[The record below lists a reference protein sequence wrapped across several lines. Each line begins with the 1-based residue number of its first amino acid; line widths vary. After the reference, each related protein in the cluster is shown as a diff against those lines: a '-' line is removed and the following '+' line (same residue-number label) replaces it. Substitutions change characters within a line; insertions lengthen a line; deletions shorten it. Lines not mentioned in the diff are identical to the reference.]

1 MKIDYDDVKD
11 RGNQAKHGHS
21 LSEAESF
28 DWDMA
33 LERHDGREDY
43 GEDRYTAIGFIG
55 NRVFVVVFVDRED
68 EAVFVRRIISLRRAT
83 NREIDEY
90 EKNFSRP

>member
-1 MKIDYDDVKD
+1 MKIDYDELKSESN
-11 RGNQAKHGHS
+11 RGKHGHS
-21 LSEAESF
+21 LSEADSF

-33 LERHDGREDY
+33 LERYDGREDY
-43 GEDRYTAIGFIG
+43 GEDRYTAIGLIA

-68 EAVFVRRIISLRRAT
+68 DEVFVRRIISLRRAS

-90 EKNFSRP
+90 EKSLSRP